1 MTIIHNPRI
10 NFQSI
15 SNIGAKYTNLNR
27 VIKLKEKRLL
37 KIILL
42 HRLRLSQIFAD
53 IFFPP
58 PHFSESKSFPCKVP
72 SKRVLETNNSLYSD
86 LYFYSFLL
94 RYYAITRFIVGF
106 TSMLFQLILSFI
118 ILLLIRSSIMYQYL
132 RHYFSALVS
141 LNIIIT
147 IIGTSIS
154 LVNKKKRNIFITLY
168 SKYLFFLPNNKI
180 LKI

>member
-1 MTIIHNPRI
+1 MTIIHNVRI

-15 SNIGAKYTNLNR
+15 SNIGAKYINLNR

-42 HRLRLSQIFAD
+42 HRLRLSQIFTD

-58 PHFSESKSFPCKVP
+58 PHFSESKSFSCKVL

>member
-1 MTIIHNPRI
+1 MTIIHNVRI

-72 SKRVLETNNSLYSD
+72 SKRVLETNNSLYFD

-106 TSMLFQLILSFI
+106 MLSQLILSFI

>member
-1 MTIIHNPRI
+1 
-10 NFQSI
+10 
-15 SNIGAKYTNLNR
+15 
-27 VIKLKEKRLL
+27 
-37 KIILL
+37 
-42 HRLRLSQIFAD
+42 
-53 IFFPP
+53 
-58 PHFSESKSFPCKVP
+58 
-72 SKRVLETNNSLYSD
+72 
-86 LYFYSFLL
+86 
-94 RYYAITRFIVGF
+94 
-106 TSMLFQLILSFI
+106 
-118 ILLLIRSSIMYQYL
+118 MYQYL